1 MVLHPKSHNLNRQI
15 LTDEIHSQKAVYVL
29 VLLLLFIISGPKSFT
44 GEDSCELQVHGG
56 PAVVSAILMALGKLP
71 GYRPAEPG
79 M

>member
-1 MVLHPKSHNLNRQI
+1 MYL
-15 LTDEIHSQKAVYVL
+15 YYCYY
-29 VLLLLFIISGPKSFT
+29 LLFSGPKSFT

>member
-1 MVLHPKSHNLNRQI
+1 VALHPKGHNLNRLI
-15 LTDEIHSQKAVYVL
+15 LTNEIYLQKHVCVL
-29 VLLLLFIISGPKSFT
+29 VLLLLFAGPKSFT

-56 PAVVSAILMALGKLP
+56 PAVVSAVLMALGKLP

>member
-1 MVLHPKSHNLNRQI
+1 MYMH
-15 LTDEIHSQKAVYVL
+15 VYYCHF
-29 VLLLLFIISGPKSFT
+29 LLLSGPNSFT

-56 PAVVSAILMALGKLP
+56 PAVVSAILTALGKLP